1 MKPTS
6 LASRLLRSFKSSSPR
21 RANETIKKQRRSI
34 LLEALERREVFASG
48 DLLISEFLSNPAGND
63 TNQEY
68 VELIATK
75 AINFA
80 TTPYSV
86 AFTNNGTA
94 TANGWIAGGNISY
107 GFNIT
112 SGVVA
117 PGDVVYVG
125 GSGMAP
131 TGTKVRAIDVTTTAG
146 DGFGNLQATGG
157 VLGNGGANADAIAVF
172 DVAITSVTDTTVP
185 IDAVFFGTGMGTAV
199 VSGGTAGYQLPVN
212 DRYTGGKAQST
223 SFLAPDPGPSALIAT
238 GAYNTLS
245 SNFSTIRTWAAAA
258 ATATSEITLTGSAGP
273 EVNLVG
279 NGVNIVDGDSTP
291 NLADFTKFNATL
303 VGGNSSRTFA
313 IQNTGTSSLSLGSF
327 TSSNPAFTIPGPLPG
342 SIAAGGSINISVVF
356 TPTST
361 SLATSSI
368 SFVNGDSTEN
378 PYDFVV
384 SGLGATATTSAVA
397 INELRMRDSANDNVS
412 NNFLEIFATGGAGSR
427 SLSGLT
433 LVALSSEFSPG
444 LINFAVD
451 LSSAV
456 TDANGFVLIAD
467 DGTTATVDP
476 GDVIRSDLDLF
487 DTPSTFLI
495 VSGFTGTEGSDLDI
509 DNVGGLDT
517 TPWTSI
523 IDSVSLDRSTL
534 ASQNYSPTIVA
545 SADADAPAGVRRVP
559 NGIGSYEILSFTSN
573 VLDTPGASNTS
584 TGVLVTQSAGTT
596 VVTEGGATD
605 TFDVRLLSAPTSNV
619 TITITV
625 NNGQTTVN
633 TGTLT
638 FTPTGGGTPWNV
650 PQTVTVT
657 AVNDV
662 INEGPHSS
670 ILNFVASSSDASY
683 NNFAI
688 APVNVSIA
696 DNDGPVL
703 TQLLINE
710 IHINPPGTDTGSEYV
725 EFRGTPGS
733 TIPSDYYLVSLEGDG
748 GLGLVD
754 KVFSLGGMTVG
765 SNGFLVLLQAGN
777 TYATTVGSSI
787 VTATGGTGWGTA
799 FSSNTG
805 DLENGSNSFL
815 LIQAA
820 TAPVDAAD
828 VDAAGDGVLTG
839 DALNWTI
846 VDSIGNMDGGATDT
860 AYAKTNFSTNGTGLV
875 TVTNTIV
882 NLITVTNIDGFTP
895 DYLARN
901 GNTTGQLEADWVA
914 SDTLGTAPN
923 FTIDPAEVTPNTISG
938 SLNHIG
944 STNVFGGVAAAP
956 KVQSIAFGNGQIIS
970 GATLPQ
976 RSMITSIKVTFDSDV
991 ALDANAFLLET
1002 SSINGGGAF
1011 APVAFTVNQGLPV
1024 LVAGKTEVTLTF
1036 SGAGISGG
1044 SLADGNYRI
1053 TALSSKI
1060 RSTVGSI
1067 ALDGDNNGS
1076 AGGDFIEGE
1085 SATDNFFRLFGD
1097 SDGNGVMNPVE
1108 TNRFRATVGRSTGD
1122 PAFNALFDV
1131 DGNGSITPAD
1141 TNQFRQRVGKTR
1153 AF

>member
-1 MKPTS
+1 MTSTTFMK
-6 LASRLLRSFKSSSPR
+6 RLFGSFKHKSP
-21 RANETIKKQRRSI
+21 KKAQEVMKKHRRSI
-34 LLEALERREVFASG
+34 LLETLERREVFASG
-48 DLLISEFLSNPAGND
+48 DLLISEFLANPAGSD

-75 AINFA
+75 AIDFSV
-80 TTPYSV
+80 TPYSV

-131 TGTKVRAIDVTTTAG
+131 TGTKLRVIDVTTTPG

-157 VLGNGGANADAIAVF
+157 VLGNGGSNADGIAVF
-172 DVAITSVTDTTVP
+172 DVDITAVTPSTVP
-185 IDAVFFGTGMGTAV
+185 IDGIFFGTGMGTAV
-199 VSGGTAGYQLPVN
+199 VAGGADGYQLPVN
-212 DRYTGGKAQST
+212 DRYAGGKAQST
-223 SFLAPDPGPSALIAT
+223 SFVAPDPGALALIAT
-238 GAYNTLS
+238 GTYNTLS
-245 SNFSTIRTWAAAA
+245 SNFSTIRTWAGAA
-258 ATATSEITLTGSAGP
+258 ATATSEISLTGSAGP
-273 EVNLVG
+273 EVNVIG
-279 NGVNIVDGDSTP
+279 NGVNIVDGDVTP
-291 NLADFTKFNATL
+291 SLADFTKFNATL
-303 VGGNSSRTFA
+303 VGGNSSRSFT

-327 TSSNPAFTIPGPLPG
+327 SSSNPAFTIPGPLPG
-342 SIAAGGSINISVVF
+342 SIAAGGSINISIVF

-361 SLATSSI
+361 ALATSTI
-368 SFVNGDSTEN
+368 SFVNGDSNEN
-378 PYDFVV
+378 PYDFDV
-384 SGLGATATTSAVA
+384 SGLGATAVTSAVA
-397 INELRMRDSANDNVS
+397 INELRMRDSVNDNVS
-412 NNFLEIFATGGAGSR
+412 NNFLEIFANGGAGNR
-427 SLSGLT
+427 SLAGLT
-433 LVALSSEFSPG
+433 LVALSSEFNPG
-444 LINFAVD
+444 LVNFAVD

-476 GDVIRSDLDLF
+476 GDVIRSDFDLF

-495 VSGFTGTEGSDLDI
+495 VSGFTGTEGSDLDL
-509 DNVGGLDT
+509 DNIGGLDT
-517 TPWTSI
+517 TPWTAI
-523 IDSVSLDRSTL
+523 IDSISLDRSTL

-545 SADADAPAGVRRVP
+545 SPDADAPAGVRRVP
-559 NGIGSYEILSFTSN
+559 NGTGAYEILSFTSN
-573 VLDTPGASNTS
+573 ALDTPGSSNTS
-584 TGVLVTQSAGTT
+584 TGILLTQSGGTT
-596 VVTEGGATD
+596 VVVEDGATD
-605 TFDVRLLSAPTSNV
+605 TFDIRLLSEPTSNV
-619 TITITV
+619 TISITITD
-625 NNGQTTVN
+625 GQTTVN

-638 FTPTGGGTPWNV
+638 FTPTSGATPWNV
-650 PQTVTVT
+650 AQTVTVT

-662 INEGPHSS
+662 VNEGPHSGT
-670 ILNFVASSSDASY
+670 INFGVASADASY

-696 DNDGPVL
+696 DNDGPAL
-703 TQLLINE
+703 TQLLLNE
-710 IHINPPGTDTGSEYV
+710 IHINPPGTDTGSEFI
-725 EFRGTPGS
+725 EFRGTPGA
-733 TIPSDYYLVSLEGDG
+733 TIPSNYYLVSIEGDG
-748 GLGLVD
+748 GLGVVD
-754 KVFSLGGMTVG
+754 KVFSLGGMAIG
-765 SNGFLVLLQAGN
+765 SNGYLVLLQAGN
-777 TYATTVGSSI
+777 TYATSVGSSV
-787 VTATGGTGWGTA
+787 VTATGTGWGTA
-799 FSSNTG
+799 FSSNVG

-815 LIQAA
+815 LIQSA

-828 VDAAGDGVLTG
+828 VDVAGDGILSG
-839 DALNWTI
+839 DALGWTI
-846 VDSIGNMDGGATDT
+846 IDSIGNMDGGASDT
-860 AYAKTNFSTNGTGLV
+860 GYARTNFSTNGTGIV
-875 TVTNTIV
+875 AAPNTIV
-882 NLITVTNIDGFTP
+882 NLTTLTNIDGFTP

-923 FTIDPAEVTPNTISG
+923 FTIDAAEVTPNTISG

-944 STNVFGGVAAAP
+944 STNVFGAVAAAP
-956 KVQSIAFGNGQIIS
+956 KVESIVFGNG
-970 GATLPQ
+970 PQ

-991 ALDANAFLLET
+991 TLDANAFVLET
-1002 SSINGGGAF
+1002 SSINGGGVF
-1011 APVAFTVNQGLPV
+1011 APVAFTVNQGAPV

-1044 SLADGNYRI
+1044 SLADGNYHI
-1053 TALSSKI
+1053 TALSSRI
-1060 RSTVGSI
+1060 RSTVGGI

-1097 SDGNGVMNPVE
+1097 SDGNGVMNPIE

-1122 PAFNALFDV
+1122 PAFNALFDF
-1131 DGNGSITPAD
+1131 DANGSITPAD